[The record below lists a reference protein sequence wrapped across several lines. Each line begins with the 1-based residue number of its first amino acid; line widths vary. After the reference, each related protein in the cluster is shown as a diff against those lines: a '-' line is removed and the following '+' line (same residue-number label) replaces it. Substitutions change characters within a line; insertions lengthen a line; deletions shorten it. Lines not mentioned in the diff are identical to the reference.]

1 MRSRLRLFVLVGLAA
16 SLVDFGLLL
25 GLAPWGV
32 VPADLVALA
41 AASLT
46 SYLGNRIITFRGDPA
61 ARWVRRPSLF
71 AAVAV
76 VAGLVDLA
84 VVAGL
89 AAVGVPLVAAKTVAV
104 VAAALIR
111 WTAYRR
117 VLFTE
122 VRREL
127 ARRRPRPPVTG
138 DVRLTVVIPA
148 YWEGE
153 RIGSTVAAVT
163 RAVTDPDADLTG
175 PRVHPDEVEII
186 VVDDGS
192 GDETAARA
200 AAAGATVVRQPVN
213 RGKGA
218 AVRAGVLAARGRT
231 VVFTDADLAY
241 PPSLILD
248 VLATV
253 EGGWDVAVGSRRHT
267 ETNTLVRARRVREL
281 GGRVINLWTHL
292 VLLGAFHDTQ
302 CGIKG
307 FRRDVGVAVFE
318 RSRIDGF
325 AFDVELF
332 LMAEQDRLSL
342 TEIPVS
348 VRNRP
353 GSSVSVVGDSL
364 TVLRDLVRI
373 RRWAGA
379 GAYRPNEQQGAVV
392 GETDLRRD

>member
-16 SLVDFGLLL
+16 SVVDFGLLAL
-25 GLAPWGV
+25 LAHRGV

-46 SYLGNRIITFRGDPA
+46 SYLGNRVITFRGDPR

-71 AAVAV
+71 AVVAM

-84 VVAGL
+84 VLSGLVAMGL
-89 AAVGVPLVAAKTVAV
+89 PLIPAKAAAVLVAAV
-104 VAAALIR
+104 IR

-117 VLFTE
+117 VLFAE

-127 ARRRPRPPVTG
+127 SQRRPRTPVTG

-148 YWEGE
+148 YHEAE
-153 RIGSTVAAVT
+153 RIAATVAAVT
-163 RAVTDPDADLTG
+163 EAVTAPPPDGGPGVDPDEL
-175 PRVHPDEVEII
+175 EII

-192 GDETAARA
+192 GDETAVRA
-200 AAAGATVVRQPVN
+200 AAAGATVVEQPVN

-241 PPSLILD
+241 PPELILD
-248 VLATV
+248 VLTAV
-253 EGGWDVAVGSRRHT
+253 EDGWDVVVGSRRHT
-267 ETNTLVRARRVREL
+267 ATNTLVRARRVREL
-281 GGRVINLWTHL
+281 GGRVINLLTHL

-318 RSRIDGF
+318 RGRIDGF

-364 TVLRDLVRI
+364 VVLRDLFRI

-379 GAYRPNEQQGAVV
+379 GAYRPNDEQRAVV
-392 GETDLRRD
+392 VDTVTRED